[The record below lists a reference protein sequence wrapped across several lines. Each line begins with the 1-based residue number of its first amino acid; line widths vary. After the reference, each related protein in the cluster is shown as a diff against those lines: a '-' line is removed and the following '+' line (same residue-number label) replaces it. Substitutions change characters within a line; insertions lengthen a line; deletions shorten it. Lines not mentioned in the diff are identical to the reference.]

1 MKYFLM
7 QVFLTAIIFSL
18 IVKNPGSDDE
28 DEGEDEEKPR
38 ISTDE
43 QLLHED
49 SCRLSCILFV
59 LMIL

>member
-1 MKYFLM
+1 M

-18 IVKNPGSDDE
+18 IIKNPGSDDE
-28 DEGEDEEKPR
+28 DEAEDEEKPR

-49 SCRLSCILFV
+49 SCMSYMLNRILFG
-59 LMIL
+59 LIIL